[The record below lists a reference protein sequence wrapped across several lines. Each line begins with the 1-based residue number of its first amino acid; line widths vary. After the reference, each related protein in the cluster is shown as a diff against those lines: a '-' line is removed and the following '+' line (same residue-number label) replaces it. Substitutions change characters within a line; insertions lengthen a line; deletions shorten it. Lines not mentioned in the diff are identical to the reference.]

1 MLNISIYTCI
11 MFRIQTQGY
20 PILYSCY
27 RVSLYTGI
35 VTVAAGFMGV
45 ACGTLLAQLVK
56 KKHEN
61 GDALVCAVGLLMST
75 PFLFASM
82 VVCQF
87 NMPITWVCTSK

>member
-1 MLNISIYTCI
+1 M
-11 MFRIQTQGY
+11 
-20 PILYSCY
+20 LYSCY

-61 GDALVCAVGLLMST
+61 GDALVCAVGLLIST

-87 NMPITWVCTSK
+87 NMPITWVRTSKLFKTIELELA

>member
-1 MLNISIYTCI
+1 M
-11 MFRIQTQGY
+11 
-20 PILYSCY
+20 
-27 RVSLYTGI
+27 VSLYTGI

-87 NMPITWVCTSK
+87 NMPITWVRTSKLFKTIELELA